1 MSQRRYR
8 ALLIGNWH
16 YPSDPAN
23 LPDLKG
29 PLNDVSRLAE
39 ALTDPVTGLFTP
51 PDVSVLTE
59 RDSHDIAAS
68 LEQLFAAATRDEMLL
83 IYYSGHGLTA
93 YDNGSLLLCGRNTRT
108 DRKLATT
115 VNAETV
121 DRMMRYCPAA
131 AIVIVLDCCYSGAF
145 KTGDMVAELAGRG
158 RYIMAAGRPRDRT
171 RDADHASGLSRFTA
185 HLLHGIR
192 GAAGIP
198 DADHI
203 SVSDLYR
210 YVHRQMTVEGPVI
223 PQRRFDG
230 DGDILIARRP
240 VAVGRRPHTAS
251 GFRLSAY
258 RIDITDVRPDE
269 TLPPEHIEVHGTSN
283 WLAEC
288 AADWISIDSS
298 NTSFVVTLAP
308 RVGSNR
314 ANINVREIRSGEIH
328 TVRIS
333 VRVNPPGLVGHPRTT
348 PTHSQPSPAASPGE
362 VPDRP
367 ATTPSASTNLL
378 SGPSLLPVGP
388 DYQLGPG
395 LAFTPDG
402 RVLATGGS
410 RGVQLWDVATS
421 RQLGGPF
428 ADAGAGV
435 GGGGGAVSGL
445 ASAPDGRTLAVAGE
459 NGVVRLW
466 DITTRQP
473 IGRPLAGHTGDV
485 LGVAFSPD
493 GHTLATAGDD
503 KTVRLWDTATH
514 QQLGQPLTGHT
525 DAVFSVAFSPDGRT
539 LVTTSTDGTIRI
551 WDTISHRQIDQPAT
565 RSPEHETPGVLSPD
579 GRTLAISD
587 LGSGVVRLWDIA
599 GKRQLRELSAGFCLG
614 VAFSPDGRTLATA
627 DIGGMAELRDIATG
641 QQITPPV
648 DTGPV
653 EDMAFSPDGHIL
665 ATAGPDKIVR
675 LWDLA
680 TRQQLGHP
688 LTGHT
693 DEVCG
698 VAFSPDG
705 RTLAT
710 AGRDKTVRLWD
721 FATRRP
727 IGHPLTGHTD
737 IVNSVAF
744 SPDGRTLA
752 TAGSDKTLL
761 WDLETRIA
769 KPLTGH
775 SGYVWDVAFSPDGR
789 TLATANNQAAQL
801 WDTSSRRKGKPVA
814 SLGER
819 ITGVAFSP
827 NGHTLATLD
836 DNSTVH
842 LWDVASRRQI
852 GQLFVGHGGAATHGV
867 AFSPD
872 GRSIATIAM
881 SGALR
886 LWDTSDW
893 RQIGEPLTGQAF
905 VAFQLTFSP
914 DGSTLAALAGLGQD
928 SSVLLWN
935 ISRL

>member
-308 RVGSNR
+308 GSAPTVPTSTYAKYAAAR
-314 ANINVREIRSGEIH
+314 STPCGYQSVSTHPASSVTRGRHRPTANLRRRPPPARSR
-328 TVRIS
+328 TVPPQLRPRRRTSSADRRCFRSARTIS
-333 VRVNPPGLVGHPRTT
+333 SALVWRSPQTGAF
-348 PTHSQPSPAASPGE
+348 SQLAGPAAYSYGMSP
-362 VPDRP
+362 PADSSADRSPTP
-367 ATTPSASTNLL
+367 AP
-378 SGPSLLPVGP
+378 
-388 DYQLGPG
+388 
-395 LAFTPDG
+395 
-402 RVLATGGS
+402 
-410 RGVQLWDVATS
+410 
-421 RQLGGPF
+421 
-428 ADAGAGV
+428 
-435 GGGGGAVSGL
+435 
-445 ASAPDGRTLAVAGE
+445 ASAAAAARSAV
-459 NGVVRLW
+459 
-466 DITTRQP
+466 
-473 IGRPLAGHTGDV
+473 
-485 LGVAFSPD
+485 
-493 GHTLATAGDD
+493 
-503 KTVRLWDTATH
+503 
-514 QQLGQPLTGHT
+514 
-525 DAVFSVAFSPDGRT
+525 
-539 LVTTSTDGTIRI
+539 
-551 WDTISHRQIDQPAT
+551 
-565 RSPEHETPGVLSPD
+565 
-579 GRTLAISD
+579 
-587 LGSGVVRLWDIA
+587 
-599 GKRQLRELSAGFCLG
+599 
-614 VAFSPDGRTLATA
+614 
-627 DIGGMAELRDIATG
+627 
-641 QQITPPV
+641 
-648 DTGPV
+648 
-653 EDMAFSPDGHIL
+653 
-665 ATAGPDKIVR
+665 
-675 LWDLA
+675 
-680 TRQQLGHP
+680 
-688 LTGHT
+688 
-693 DEVCG
+693 
-698 VAFSPDG
+698 
-705 RTLAT
+705 
-710 AGRDKTVRLWD
+710 
-721 FATRRP
+721 
-727 IGHPLTGHTD
+727 
-737 IVNSVAF
+737 
-744 SPDGRTLA
+744 
-752 TAGSDKTLL
+752 
-761 WDLETRIA
+761 
-769 KPLTGH
+769 
-775 SGYVWDVAFSPDGR
+775 
-789 TLATANNQAAQL
+789 
-801 WDTSSRRKGKPVA
+801 
-814 SLGER
+814 
-819 ITGVAFSP
+819 
-827 NGHTLATLD
+827 
-836 DNSTVH
+836 
-842 LWDVASRRQI
+842 
-852 GQLFVGHGGAATHGV
+852 
-867 AFSPD
+867 
-872 GRSIATIAM
+872 
-881 SGALR
+881 
-886 LWDTSDW
+886 
-893 RQIGEPLTGQAF
+893 
-905 VAFQLTFSP
+905 
-914 DGSTLAALAGLGQD
+914 
-928 SSVLLWN
+928 
-935 ISRL
+935 